1 VASLVHSTHSLS
13 QLEDE
18 ALGSF
23 RVVAVHQRHERT
35 GRVTTLLD
43 AEGLCETKTDFRK
56 RHFSYKIEGLTE
68 VEVKSGN
75 WLASP
80 RGDVGQILEVELL
93 STLRPSRRKHKRI
106 ALRVQFNE
114 TGIIRLNEL
123 WFIYSRRPITH
134 STILQWEKRMTDG
147 AQEYYQKVLPTVI
160 DSVLHQKETSIDGEQ
175 LDSILLLQLQ
185 ILRKA
190 IRIAETQQVIRL
202 TSTQLVR
209 ATKEVLAKVA

>member
-1 VASLVHSTHSLS
+1 
-13 QLEDE
+13 
-18 ALGSF
+18 
-23 RVVAVHQRHERT
+23 
-35 GRVTTLLD
+35 
-43 AEGLCETKTDFRK
+43 
-56 RHFSYKIEGLTE
+56 
-68 VEVKSGN
+68 
-75 WLASP
+75 
-80 RGDVGQILEVELL
+80 
-93 STLRPSRRKHKRI
+93 
-106 ALRVQFNE
+106 
-114 TGIIRLNEL
+114 
-123 WFIYSRRPITH
+123 
-134 STILQWEKRMTDG
+134 MTDG